1 MTSTGDDGAGEGVP
15 SLQQART
22 SVAQGHGSV
31 AVSGDNTGSIS
42 TNIIQNVRQF
52 LVFGRRTRATVDQ
65 AAEHL
70 AVLVERQWS
79 KEALRL
85 KLGADDRL
93 EVRWGPAPAGVC
105 ASAAASRTWMA
116 KHAPSTVKRRGEHW
130 ATSDV
135 DLAGVDLDLV
145 DAWMNSTPS
154 RRLVVLG
161 DAGSGKSH
169 LALRTL
175 IALITRRADFDAIV
189 PVLIP
194 VASWDSGSVA
204 AWLENWLVR
213 NYRFLG
219 DPAPGH
225 DGDTYAAAL
234 LRLNKI
240 AIILDG
246 FDELPASSRQAFV
259 RQLGLELPGHPQW
272 AIMLT
277 SRPAEYSAVAFSTD
291 SPGLGGAMGVRLLPQ
306 RGDEVID
313 YLAGRSLRAGRWKD
327 VADSIRQGH
336 IIAAVLET
344 PLMVMLADAAYNSD
358 PDRSPPPEELLAY
371 ADPKE
376 VEQHLL
382 DSYVPAQFGDERRW
396 KLTDVKRWL
405 NFLASTLNSRANPTD
420 LTWWNL
426 RPAPSDSSRRRTR
439 WTQFVVFVAVVVWTA
454 LSATTFTGWVYQNL
468 QHGLFTGARI
478 ATAAAIGYLTAL
490 LLTKNLQASLLAAL
504 GAYIAGTVTASYD
517 LAVCAAIAGGFA
529 WRPLSVRRP
538 RWWHYLVFGSVV
550 GTAGALVQSTD
561 PPFDATPD
569 KATDPPWTQGFGSGF
584 IDGWVNRGDEVVNGW
599 LLSAIVAGVLLWAA
613 VRSTPRH
620 EHDEPVGASP
630 THRWGPL
637 GHAVGFGLLVGA
649 VDSWANAA
657 GPSVTNGWLT
667 GPADG
672 FAVGVVVWSLAGL
685 LPQRAHTA
693 SPHVPGQRARRSG
706 SRSWQET
713 HRQEVLH
720 AWRAALAVGL
730 VAIGLNGMGY
740 SARTDMTRPW
750 CQSAAAAF
758 GAALVVWFVLHPERL
773 APHRRRRGGKFG
785 IWVSACAIAGA
796 TGSLDAASAG
806 WARGTITGLSIGL
819 VLLYARY
826 TLSLRVTT
834 PATAARSVFRSPL
847 DAGMLV
853 VMLVGIVAGF
863 AYGLMFGMA
872 FGLAVQVSRDVSQ
885 RHFPSR
891 GPNVSWLG
899 VAGGLILGAV
909 AAVAAGFSG
918 IAPGWL
924 VPFGLATGAAAAVAF
939 GTHGKVLPENVVMTP
954 LDLLRADRRTFL
966 TALLI
971 VAVAPGLAASMYIS
985 ARGGTTQACAIA
997 AVQITVTYGLTAGLL
1012 VASAQ
1017 SRYGAYTLWRLIY
1030 WVRDRLPLR
1039 LMTFLVA
1046 AHDRGIL
1053 RQNGVAYQFRHQF
1066 LQDRLEKGQDDGPA
1080 EATGR

>member
-15 SLQQART
+15 SPQQART

-42 TNIIQNVRQF
+42 TNIVQNVRQF
-52 LVFGRRTRATVDQ
+52 LVFGRRTRTSVDQ

-93 EVRWGPAPAGVC
+93 EIRWGPAPARVC
-105 ASAAASRTWMA
+105 ASATESRKWMA
-116 KHAPSTVKRRGEHW
+116 KHAPSTVKRRGEQW
-130 ATSDV
+130 ATSDAA
-135 DLAGVDLDLV
+135 LAGVDLDLV

-154 RRLVVLG
+154 RRLIVLG

-169 LALRTL
+169 LALRAL
-175 IALITRRADFDAIV
+175 IALITRRADFDAVV

-219 DPAPGH
+219 DPAPGR
-225 DGDTYAAAL
+225 DGDSYAAAL

-246 FDELPASSRQAFV
+246 FDELPASSRQDFV

-272 AIMLT
+272 AILLT

-306 RGDEVID
+306 RGNEVID

-344 PLMVMLADAAYNSD
+344 PLMVMLADAVYNSD
-358 PDRSPPPEELLAY
+358 PDRSPPPEELRAF

-396 KLTDVKRWL
+396 KLADVKRWL

-426 RPAPSDSSRRRTR
+426 RPAANGDRRHTR
-439 WTQFVVFVAVVVWTA
+439 WIQLTVFVAIVVWTA

-478 ATAAAIGYLTAL
+478 ATAAAIGYLTTL

-529 WRPLSVRRP
+529 WRPLSVRRSP
-538 RWWHYLVFGSVV
+538 WWHYLVFGSVV

-561 PPFDATPD
+561 PPFDSTPD

-599 LLSAIVAGVLLWAA
+599 LLSAIMSGVLLWAA
-613 VRSTPRH
+613 IRSAPQSEQYGPVR
-620 EHDEPVGASP
+620 A
-630 THRWGPL
+630 HRWGPL

-657 GPSVTNGWLT
+657 GPGVTDGWLT

-672 FAVGVVVWSLAGL
+672 FAIGVVVWSLAGL
-685 LPQRAHTA
+685 LSRGAHTA
-693 SPHVPGQRARRSG
+693 SPQVPRQRARRSG
-706 SRSWQET
+706 PAAR
-713 HRQEVLH
+713 RQEVRH
-720 AWRAALAVGL
+720 AWRAALIAGL
-730 VAIGLNGMGY
+730 VALGLNGMGY
-740 SARTDMTRPW
+740 SARTDMTQPW
-750 CQSAAAAF
+750 GQSAAAAF
-758 GAALVVWFVLHPERL
+758 GVALVVWFVLHPDRL
-773 APHRRRRGGKFG
+773 APHRRRRGGRFG
-785 IWVSACAIAGA
+785 IWVAACTIAGA
-796 TGSLDAASAG
+796 TGYLDAVSAG
-806 WARGTITGLSIGL
+806 GARGIITGLSIGL
-819 VLLYARY
+819 TFLYARY

-899 VAGGLILGAV
+899 VVGGLILGAV

-939 GTHGKVLPENVVMTP
+939 GTHGRVLPENVVMTP

-985 ARGGTTQACAIA
+985 ARGGTTQACAVA
-997 AVQITVTYGLTAGLL
+997 AVQITFTYGLTAGLL

-1053 RQNGVAYQFRHQF
+1053 RQNGVTYQFRHQF
-1066 LQDRLEKGQDDGPA
+1066 LQDRLEKVQDDGPA
-1080 EATGR
+1080 ETTER